1 MARKL
6 YVLQATNRHFIK
18 RLSADVLPAT
28 YDGSSFGVWG
38 VPGSGVDSLNFPRAV
53 TSSATNIFIADTGN
67 KRIVKLDLNL
77 TYVGEYDV
85 SSTIGEPYAITYDNL
100 TGDIYI
106 VGVYNYLNVRI
117 ERITTA
123 LISVKVS
130 GNLNTPKTLWWRP
143 NQIQRSWTTDTFII
157 TGQNLDTYLTVE
169 STNFSA
175 LVTQPIIG
183 EVTTWPDVFATTR
196 YFGFYYDSSV
206 HFMFL
211 NNGRRL
217 LRSDETFTNTGDSD
231 EISKDIRFAS
241 PLWTSTLGI
250 YNVDVQSI
258 INYDYNLNYVG
269 EIFVDSGETIETDA
283 YDVTDIMYKNI

>member
-28 YDGSSFGVWG
+28 YDGASFGVWG
-38 VPGSGVDSLNFPRAV
+38 VPGSGVDSLNFPRAM
-53 TSSATNIFIADTGN
+53 TSSATNVFVADTGN

-77 TYVGEYDV
+77 TYVSEYDT
-85 SSTIGEPYAITYDNL
+85 SSTIGEPYAITYDSL
-100 TGDIYI
+100 TGDLYV
-106 VGVYNYLNVRI
+106 VGVYNYLHVRI
-117 ERITTA
+117 QRLTTA
-123 LISVKVS
+123 LSSVKIS
-130 GNLNTPKTLWWRP
+130 GDLNAPGTLWWRP
-143 NQIQRSWTTDTFII
+143 NQIQRSWATDTFII

-169 STNFSA
+169 STNFSP
-175 LVTQPIIG
+175 LTVQPIIG
-183 EVTTWPDVFATTR
+183 EVTTWPDIFATTR

-231 EISKDIRFAS
+231 DIAKNVKLAV
-241 PLWTSTLGI
+241 PLWANTLSI
-250 YNVDVQSI
+250 YNVDSQKV
-258 INYDYNLNYVG
+258 INYDYNLNFVE

-283 YDVTDIMYKNI
+283 YDITDIIYKNI